1 MNINKFPPSKALYLQ
16 VRAGLIMRE
25 TTLAEWC
32 RERGM
37 NPTNARAA
45 LVGSWDGPKGKAL
58 RADLIDAA
66 RITEPTL
73 KAV

>member
-1 MNINKFPPSKALYLQ
+1 MNINDFPPSKALYLQ
-16 VRAGLIMRE
+16 VRAGLIMQGL
-25 TTLAEWC
+25 TLTGWC
-32 RERGM
+32 RDREI

-45 LVGSWDGPKGKAL
+45 LVGAWDGPKGKDL